1 MVKVRLLKTL
11 NLVFLGAFLLS
22 ALVQFNDPDP
32 LRWIVIYSAMVVI
45 CGLQHFGRLRW
56 YIAAVP
62 VLMCVVW
69 IVSLLPAL
77 NQGVPWG
84 EVLGSL
90 TMQNDTVEE
99 VREIGGLLLVL
110 LWAVT
115 LSKVTYSKAHNSHN
129 TENSLNP
136 ANADQQNP

>member
-1 MVKVRLLKTL
+1 LKIL

-22 ALVQFNDPDP
+22 ALVQLNDPDP
-32 LRWIVIYSAMVVI
+32 LQWIVIYSAMVVI

-62 VLMCVVW
+62 VLICGVW
-69 IVSLLPAL
+69 IASLLPAL

-115 LSKVTYSKAHNSHN
+115 LSKVAYFKAHNSHN

>member
-1 MVKVRLLKTL
+1 MTKDRLLKIL

-22 ALVQFNDPDP
+22 ALVQLNDPDP
-32 LRWIVIYSAMVVI
+32 LRWIGIYSAMVVI

-62 VLMCVVW
+62 VLICAGW

-77 NQGVPWG
+77 NQGVPWS

-110 LWAVT
+110 LWAAA
-115 LSKVTYSKAHNSHN
+115 LSNVTYSKAHNSHS
-129 TENSLNP
+129 T
-136 ANADQQNP
+136 